1 VHVQSRAYLC
11 HRLAR
16 VVDEFGVVIADE
28 GIGAG
33 FACAF
38 PRGRYGGRRRMSLKE
53 VRKELGEEGHHVQDC
68 GSGRTW

>member
-1 VHVQSRAYLC
+1 M
-11 HRLAR
+11 RLAT
-16 VVDEFGVVIADE
+16 G
-28 GIGAG
+28 
-33 FACAF
+33 AF